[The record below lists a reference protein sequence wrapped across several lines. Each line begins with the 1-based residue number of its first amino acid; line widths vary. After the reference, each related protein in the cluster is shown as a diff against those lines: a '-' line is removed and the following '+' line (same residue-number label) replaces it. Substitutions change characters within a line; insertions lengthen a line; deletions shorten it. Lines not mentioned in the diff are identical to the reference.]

1 MSDGSP
7 ELRVWTAVLD
17 RIEAALRQVDPEGLL
32 DLEAEFEAIGGFDP
46 PEGMG
51 AMPEALHERARQLLE
66 AVNATVERVAAAR
79 DAIGSELA
87 GHRSVARRPSVVD
100 EPPAPSMVDHN
111 A

>member
-1 MSDGSP
+1 MNDRSP

-17 RIEAALRQVDPEGLL
+17 RVEASLRQVDPDGLL
-32 DLEAEFEAIGGFDP
+32 ELESEFEAIGGFDP

-51 AMPEALHERARQLLE
+51 AMPEALHERARLLLE
-66 AVNATVERVAAAR
+66 AVNATAERVAAAR

-87 GHRSVARRPSVVD
+87 RHQSVPRRPSIVD
-100 EPPAPSMVDHN
+100 EPPAPSMVDHD